1 MKELPLLGWRE
12 QIALPALGIAR
23 ITAKLDTGARTSAI
37 HAFDIEKTG
46 RRVRFGVHP
55 VQGSART
62 VWCETALVDERM
74 VTDTGGRRELR
85 PVIRT
90 AVVLG
95 GTRWT
100 IEASLT
106 ARDAMR
112 HHVLLGRTAL
122 AGRFVVNPAASY
134 LMSDP

>member
-12 QIALPALGIAR
+12 DIALPALGIAR

-55 VQGSART
+55 LQHSPRT
-62 VWCETALVDERM
+62 VWCEAALVDERS
-74 VTDTGGRRELR
+74 VTDTSGRRELR
-85 PVIRT
+85 PVVRT
-90 AVVLG
+90 AVILG
-95 GTRWT
+95 GQRWV
-100 IEASLT
+100 IEATLT

-122 AGRFVVNPAASY
+122 AGRFNINPAASF
-134 LMSDP
+134 LAGDA